1 MTTVAGIE
9 GSGVPRESAD
19 AARYFMLKSLTG
31 NPAFADVPASAIRA
45 LVEGAEITRSVKGG
59 VMYEA
64 GERWDRLGFVVEGS
78 VAMFAAGDEAKE
90 HLYERA
96 GPGEF
101 FGVSAMFDGD
111 AEMARTV
118 VVSRTCVAAFADR
131 DTVLKACRE
140 HGALAIAFAMT
151 LAKRLRRTTALLADQ
166 LNLTAAER
174 IARYLIGFTA
184 GPGRSEALDPLPS
197 MTQAQIGAAAG
208 TVKDVAARTI
218 GAFES
223 CGALERERGHVR
235 WLDRERLRA
244 LGRLEGPG

>member
-1 MTTVAGIE
+1 MTTE
-9 GSGVPRESAD
+9 
-19 AARYFMLKSLTG
+19 AARSFMLESLAG
-31 NPAFADVPASAIRA
+31 NPAFQGVSAPVIRA
-45 LVEGAEITRSVKGG
+45 LVEGVEIARATKGE
-59 VMYEA
+59 VIYEA
-64 GERWDRLGFVVEGS
+64 GERWGRLGFVVEGS

-111 AEMARTV
+111 AEMARTA
-118 VVSRTCVAAFADR
+118 VVSRSCVAAFADR
-131 DTVLKACRE
+131 EAVLEACRE
-140 HGALAIAFAMT
+140 HGVLAIAFART
-151 LAKRLRRTTALLADQ
+151 LAKRVRRTTALLADQ

-174 IARYLIGFTA
+174 IARYLLGFTA
-184 GPGRSEALDPLPS
+184 GPGRSEALDPLPL

-244 LGRLEGPG
+244 LGRVEGPA